1 MNGKMNKTS
10 ISSVVC
16 LDVLDFSKKSKDEQ
30 QAIKKQLHQLVD
42 RAIIDIPEKDRMV
55 LDTKNGAIVTCSGP
69 LESALEDALFIAL
82 TVRDEVLNTSIGTES
97 PLYLVIGINLG
108 SVRLDPNVKA
118 GEAPKV
124 IGEGL
129 TEAQR
134 IMSFANPN
142 QILVSRAYYEMAS
155 KLTLE
160 VAQMFEKYDMH
171 AYEHDIYAVR
181 RLNEKS
187 VVENAAAALDHIEKP
202 QDDAVATTQFNWPL
216 YFLPALLALVMF
228 FVLFNWMKSDEADDA
243 RDQLDSSAN
252 VVDEAG
258 RFGIDVLPEPLP
270 EILPEPIVEESASE
284 AKAVGEKLS
293 IEKKQPAVKAVKKMK
308 KEPAAIVDTA
318 APSTSIEPAGQG
330 EATIEAPSR
339 DDNQS
344 TWDALKDKG
353 NKKPECSQAQRALN
367 QCK

>member
-1 MNGKMNKTS
+1 MNKTS

-30 QAIKKQLHQLVD
+30 QAIKKQLHQLID
-42 RAIIDIPEKDRMV
+42 RAVIDIPEKDRMV
-55 LDTKNGAIVTCSGP
+55 LDTKNGAIVTCSGA

-82 TVRDEVLNTSIGTES
+82 TIRDEVLNTNIGTES

-129 TEAQR
+129 IEAQR
-134 IMSFANPN
+134 IMSFANSN

-202 QDDAVATTQFNWPL
+202 QEDAVVASTFNWPL
-216 YFLPALLALVMF
+216 YFLPALLALIMF
-228 FVLFNWMKSDEADDA
+228 FVLLNWMKSDEAEYMQ
-243 RDQLDSSAN
+243 DQLDTDAP
-252 VVDEAG
+252 VVEGAG
-258 RFGIDVLPEPLP
+258 RFGVDVLPEPLP
-270 EILPEPIVEESASE
+270 EILPEPIVEGSTSE
-284 AKAVGEKLS
+284 TKTVGEKLS
-293 IEKKQPAVKAVKKMK
+293 AEKKKPAVKAVKKMK
-308 KEPAAIVDTA
+308 KAPAATVDTA
-318 APSTSIEPAGQG
+318 ASSPTVEPAGQG
-330 EATIEAPSR
+330 EAAIEAPSR
-339 DDNQS
+339 DDDQS
-344 TWDALKDKG
+344 TWDTLKEKG
-353 NKKPECSQAQRALN
+353 NKKPACSQAQRALN
-367 QCK
+367 QCE